1 MQLPLYIHNYIN
13 KKISYEETCAEIKEE
28 ANYTRVQLASSELV
42 PSELLNFMGINETH
56 IPVLLALAK
65 NKNTPEDMLVH
76 LAHQNYP
83 LIREEVVKNTA
94 TPAFVCEVLSED
106 EDGFVR
112 YYAKKRLEILNKFK

>member
-56 IPVLLALAK
+56 IPVLLSLAIFSARK
-65 NKNTPEDMLVH
+65 
-76 LAHQNYP
+76 
-83 LIREEVVKNTA
+83 
-94 TPAFVCEVLSED
+94 LSYT
-106 EDGFVR
+106 FLRSPSV
-112 YYAKKRLEILNKFK
+112 